1 MALQVWAG
9 TRRGCRRVRAQS
21 FPLGVAQ
28 GRAVSETGK
37 RETGWKAV
45 KESQAFG
52 CFQLPPR
59 RVYGHAEGF
68 FLPSAAAALLLGLAG
83 RVLLQGL
90 IWCQTSPLRRYG
102 PLQAEQL
109 CGTPCAATQPRRDTD
124 GAGDGGTLLGLPG
137 AAHLL
142 YTPQYQILAH
152 RNEGVSGKGRSSVRT
167 SLPEGCLDTSQ
178 PALGMGAEGGWM
190 ARLDSRWPRSPEL
203 CTASAP
209 WGTSSTGQLPPAA
222 PGVRAGSKQWVE
234 SRKRRMGNRI
244 WLRRRRQPRP
254 LGPLP
259 FPAPQSP
266 SHSRRGTPR
275 G

>member
-1 MALQVWAG
+1 MALQIQAG
-9 TRRGCRRVRAQS
+9 AWSGCRRVRAQS

-59 RVYGHAEGF
+59 RVYGHEEGF
-68 FLPSAAAALLLGLAG
+68 FLPPAAAALLLGLAG
-83 RVLLQGL
+83 HGSSAVKPVLCPDMGLCRQSSSAIPPVLPPSPARTQMGQGMV
-90 IWCQTSPLRRYG
+90 
-102 PLQAEQL
+102 
-109 CGTPCAATQPRRDTD
+109 
-124 GAGDGGTLLGLPG
+124 
-137 AAHLL
+137 AHWWGCS
-142 YTPQYQILAH
+142 YTPQYQNLAH
-152 RNEGVSGKGRSSVRT
+152 ISEGVSGKGRSSVRT
-167 SLPEGCLDTSQ
+167 SIPEGCLDTSQ
-178 PALGMGAEGGWM
+178 PALGLGAERGQVAWLGSW
-190 ARLDSRWPRSPEL
+190 WPRGPAL

-209 WGTSSTGQLPPAA
+209 WGRSSTGQLLPAA